1 MTHEFKTPIST
12 ISLACQAV
20 EDGDVL
26 KSDPN
31 STKTFMKMIETENK
45 RLEILVEQILQ
56 SAVIDRGELKIRED
70 LIELNNILSDIIENA
85 KFRVKNVGGTINDE
99 LPREIIT
106 VHGDR
111 VHVTNMLSN
120 LVDNAIKYS
129 DGRPEVSIAL
139 KSEGKLIKITIEDK
153 GIGMKKE
160 QIPKI
165 FDSLYRIPTGNIHN
179 VKGFGLGLSY
189 VKAIIELHGWKIN
202 VKSKIDEGS
211 SFTIVINKDHE

>member
-1 MTHEFKTPIST
+1 M
-12 ISLACQAV
+12 
-20 EDGDVL
+20 
-26 KSDPN
+26 
-31 STKTFMKMIETENK
+31 
-45 RLEILVEQILQ
+45 VEQILQ

-99 LPREIIT
+99 IPREIIT
-106 VHGDR
+106 VRGDR

-139 KSEGKLIKITIEDK
+139 KSEGKLIKITVEDK

-189 VKAIIELHGWKIN
+189 VKAIIELHGWNIN
-202 VKSKIDEGS
+202 VKSKIGEGS
-211 SFTIVINKDHE
+211 SFTIVINKNHE